1 MAEVMDFLKRFGYFL
16 LLGFLSYCS
25 TGVKIPVV
33 QKSPPGFQEFMRGG
47 RNVGLYVYKADKVQF
62 NEIGDWRSII
72 HGGVLNALQEYRYF
86 KIVDVSSRE
95 TRLKEVAYSQK
106 MGNLKDISKELS
118 IDALLFIE
126 VPMSPSHEC
135 KSNTYTTE
143 RQVCRASDAN
153 GKCLRYETR
162 TELNFVKEL
171 TYTVFANARLV
182 NLETGQTMQYSN
194 TQPAILKNTS
204 QTPLVECPSLLQGFN
219 SAVQK
224 ASYNI
229 ADNLSPKMVDMD
241 VPIYDSL
248 DGVDKSSKEDVEKF
262 LTAGRKWLK
271 GDTPNLE
278 MAKTNWEKALSLSGG
293 NSASAY
299 WNLGVYYWSKG
310 DMQQADYNF
319 KKSMDVG
326 GPDWIDSKKREVI
339 AKFQEELDRF
349 NLKEKQY

>member
-1 MAEVMDFLKRFGYFL
+1 MNYFKSFQVFLFILIF
-16 LLGFLSYCS
+16 SYCT

-33 QKSPPGFQEFMRGG
+33 AKSPPGFQEFMRGG
-47 RNVGLYVYKADKVQF
+47 RNVGLYVYKSEKAQF
-62 NEIGDWRSII
+62 NEIGDWRSVI

-95 TRLKEVAYSQK
+95 ARLKEVAYSQK
-106 MGNLKDISKELS
+106 MGNLKDIGQELS
-118 IDALLFIE
+118 VDALLFIE
-126 VPMSPSHEC
+126 VPISPSYEC

-143 RQVCRASDAN
+143 RQVCKASDAN

-171 TYTVFANARLV
+171 TYTVFVNARLV
-182 NLETGQTMQYSN
+182 NVETGQTKQYSN
-194 TQPAILKNTS
+194 TQPSVLKNTS
-204 QTPLVECPSLLQGFN
+204 QTPLVDCPSLLQGFN
-219 SAVQK
+219 QAVEK

-241 VPIYDSL
+241 VPIYESL
-248 DGVDKSSKEDVEKF
+248 DGVDKSSKDEVKKF
-262 LTAGRKWLK
+262 LTTGKKWLK

-293 NSASAY
+293 NSVSAY
-299 WNLGVYYWSKG
+299 WNLGVYHWSKG
-310 DMQQADYNF
+310 DILKADYNF
-319 KKSMDVG
+319 KKSMEVG
-326 GPDWIDSKKREVI
+326 GPDWIDSKKRDVI

-349 NLKEKQY
+349 KSKEK